1 MGLFWPV
8 DVLLA
13 LCNKSDTF
21 WSPQLAPGSPCVVI
35 LGARIACRDP
45 ILEQNGTQIGTHIA
59 DVPYGHQPNI
69 FMCQHLLSAA
79 SILMQIMHLISF
91 WDRTESPPEGKSFS
105 TPTTLD
111 KINLTGTISWNRR
124 RSGGGLF
131 NVGFRDRR
139 RSGVGLFNVDL
150 KPPTEKHRKALSIS
164 LAHDLVLNIGG
175 PRLVRLQFQP
185 QH

>member
-1 MGLFWPV
+1 MYFWHFATKAILFGAPSLPQVRPAW
-8 DVLLA
+8 
-13 LCNKSDTF
+13 SF
-21 WSPQLAPGSPCVVI
+21 WAPGWPAGS
-35 LGARIACRDP
+35 P

-79 SILMQIMHLISF
+79 SSLMQITDLISF
-91 WDRTESPPEGKSFS
+91 WDRTAGPPEGKSFS